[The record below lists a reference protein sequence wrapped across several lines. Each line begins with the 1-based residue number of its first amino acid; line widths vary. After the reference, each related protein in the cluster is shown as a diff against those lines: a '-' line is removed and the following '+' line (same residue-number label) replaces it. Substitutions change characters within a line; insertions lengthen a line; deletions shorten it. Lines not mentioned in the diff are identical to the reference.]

1 MRFHKVLLTEKSI
14 IILNGIGV
22 FKMSRTVI
30 RVISLGIC
38 ACLFAFAFNVFLL
51 PHKLLSGG
59 VAGLAALIHHFLKIN
74 SGIILFTIN
83 IPIFILGLIYLG
95 RKFVLLTIYTVTVL
109 SLAMQYIPIIPISE
123 DIFLSS
129 VIGGAIYGLAVG
141 IIIRLGSS
149 TGGTDIISLTVAKRT
164 NMQVGFLNI
173 CLNILVVFSSGFV
186 FGWDITLYTII
197 AIYVAGRA
205 VDMVYTNQHKLT
217 LTIVTDQAERLCEEL
232 LKLHPRGITVSEA
245 EGAYTHRPRKILTT
259 VITKYELNET
269 KHKIKEIDAN
279 AFVNIT
285 QTLEVIGRFRRD

>member
-1 MRFHKVLLTEKSI
+1 MF
-14 IILNGIGV
+14 
-22 FKMSRTVI
+22 RTVFRI
-30 RVISLGIC
+30 ICLGAC

-51 PHKLLSGG
+51 PHHLLSGG
-59 VAGLAALIHHFLKIN
+59 VAGIAALIHHFVDVN
-74 SGIILFTIN
+74 SGIILFTMN
-83 IPIFILGLIYLG
+83 IPLFILGLIYLG
-95 RKFVLLTIYTVTVL
+95 KKFVLHTIYTVTVL
-109 SLAMQYIPIIPISE
+109 SLALKFIPIYAISE

-129 VIGGAIYGLAVG
+129 VIGGALYGLAVG

-149 TGGTDIISLTVAKRT
+149 TGGTDIISLTVSKRT

-173 CLNILVVFSSGFV
+173 CMNLFVVFSSGFV

-205 VDMVYTNQHKLT
+205 VDMVYTNQNKLT
-217 LTIVTDQAERLCEEL
+217 LTIVTDKAEQLTEEL
-232 LKLHPRGITVSEA
+232 LKLHPRGITISEA

-259 VITKYELNET
+259 VITKFELNET

-285 QTLEVIGRFRRD
+285 QTLEVLGRFRRD